1 MDVRFPIGELEV
13 PNKVT
18 LEDIQKWLSEI
29 ESYAYKIGRAH
40 V

>member
-18 LEDIQKWLSEI
+18 LEDIQNVLAKLSRMHI
-29 ESYAYKIGRAH
+29 D
-40 V
+40 